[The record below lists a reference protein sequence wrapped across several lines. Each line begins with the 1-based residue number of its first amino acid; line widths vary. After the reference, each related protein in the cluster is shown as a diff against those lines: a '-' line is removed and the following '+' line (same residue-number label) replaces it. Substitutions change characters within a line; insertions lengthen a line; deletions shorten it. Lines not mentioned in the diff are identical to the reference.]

1 MDPPFTL
8 IDLPEEILARIIH
21 FLRSGK
27 THCKLAQT
35 CSHFRYHIFAHVRS
49 LSLIKYPAPFVERI
63 LPKYPNLHTLEIF
76 KAVPDVSALS
86 HLTHIRRFYCAPG
99 YLGGNLNQELR
110 EQMIPRMDAVAE
122 WLLHQPIERLSLSWK
137 YLSMEAIEK
146 VVQIPTLR
154 IIDNIIPAEVTP
166 FITSNLEYLSLS
178 LRRNEVP
185 TLGHM
190 RKLRQLRMSIPAV
203 NTPNINESIVTEIK
217 HLKALKML
225 NLTITLNTLELV
237 SELPVT
243 TLFLRVP
250 FSAHATIGNL
260 DLTPLR
266 RCLKLRILSLPAIT
280 SAQLEPLLT
289 HPNARKVRNGDNKPY
304 LICHVR
310 DRPKSLRGSIR
321 SVYNGLVKL
330 EQVEVLPPV
339 TIVEEEDDE
348 MPPSNEEWNA
358 Q

>member
-1 MDPPFTL
+1 MF
-8 IDLPEEILARIIH
+8 RIVH
-21 FLRSGK
+21 FIRSGK
-27 THCKLAQT
+27 THCAIAQT
-35 CSHFRYHIFAHVRS
+35 CSYFRYRVFAHVRS

-63 LPKYPNLHTLEIF
+63 LPKYPSLHTLEIF

-86 HLTHIRRFYCAPG
+86 HLTHIRRFYCSPG
-99 YLGGNLNQELR
+99 FLSRYSEHDDRQ
-110 EQMIPRMDAVAE
+110 QTISRMNAVAE

-154 IIDNIIPAEVTP
+154 IIDNIIPAEITP
-166 FITSNLEYLSLS
+166 FMTSNLEYLSLS

-185 TLGHM
+185 TLGHL
-190 RKLRQLRMSIPAV
+190 RKLRQLRLSIATL
-203 NTPNINESIVTEIK
+203 NTPNINESVIAEIK

-225 NLTITLNTLELV
+225 NLNINLNTLELV

-243 TLFLRVP
+243 TLFLRAP
-250 FSAHATIGNL
+250 FPSDGIIETL

-266 RCLKLRILSLPAIT
+266 RCLKLRILSLAAIT
-280 SAQLEPLLT
+280 SSQLEPLLT

-310 DRPKSLRGSIR
+310 VRPKSLRGSIR
-321 SVYNGLVKL
+321 SVYNGLKRL
-330 EQVEVLPPV
+330 EQQVEAPMP
-339 TIVEEEDDE
+339 IVEPDVEL
-348 MPPSNEEWNA
+348 PAPNEEWHP